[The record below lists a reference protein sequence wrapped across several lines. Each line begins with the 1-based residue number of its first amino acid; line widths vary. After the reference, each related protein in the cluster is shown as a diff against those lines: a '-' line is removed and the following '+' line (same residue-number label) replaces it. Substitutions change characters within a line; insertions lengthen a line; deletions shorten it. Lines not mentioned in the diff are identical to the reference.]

1 MCKNKIMSTI
11 EQQARIELSLN
22 AQKAVDKLKELKKQS
37 EELNQK
43 LNQTEKGTKQYQKL
57 EKQLN
62 AVEKNIKKVQQAA
75 FDVNKV
81 LDNLSGA
88 SINDINKA
96 IKEMNRQMNAM
107 DRNSD
112 KWRFY
117 KQQIE
122 RAKEELRS
130 INAEGK
136 KTESWLS
143 RMNSKFNQWGA
154 GIATFI
160 AGITGVTLTIQKF
173 RQMAVEKESA
183 QANLKALT
191 GLDDQA
197 IAWLTRQAEQLSTS
211 MESSGLRVRQSAQE
225 ILDAYTLVG
234 SAKPELLTDKE
245 ALNAVTI
252 EAMRLA
258 EAARM
263 DLKEAVDAVTLSMN
277 QYGATA
283 DEVSRYTNVMAA
295 GSKYGS
301 AAVQSITVAVKNS
314 GVAAA
319 AANIPIEQ
327 LVGSIETLAEK
338 GIKDEVA
345 GTGLKTFFLKL
356 EGMADDVRPSVVGLQ
371 TSLENLK
378 AKGMDAVEMQKA
390 FGLEAYT
397 VAQAMISGADK
408 VKYYTEAVTGTNV
421 AVEQAIINSDTAEA
435 KRAQTINKI
444 KEVGIEIG
452 QRLTPVLVASAKAS
466 TVAMEGFL
474 ALLEACEKYKTT
486 IIALVSAITY
496 MTVVKNKDIIVTKL
510 SVLWNQKLLGSVK
523 ALWTVLRA
531 NPITAVISAATIL
544 LGIFADFIKKTI
556 ETNKEIKALNNTVQ
570 TITKESN
577 RNIAEEKARLNDLLK
592 IARDEMRSK
601 KERVAALEE
610 INKMSPE
617 YLGNLTL
624 EKINTTE
631 AADAVKKYIDNLL
644 ALEKLKEA
652 TSKRNELRDSLQQE
666 LDSYY
671 QNDGASNAQRFGKI
685 SVDEFANIN
694 KTTYKSS
701 NAQKAVYNDLYRGND
716 MLKAIIKAYQ
726 DVNNIIEK
734 QNNIILKNQVEIAE
748 KNPDKP
754 VIPDGDPTSDKNA
767 DSVDYNNILKERV
780 KAIEDAAN
788 AQKVIEQISY
798 LQGEKSLEEHLKAM
812 NRIEDSAITAKQMLY
827 LDDMDKWNELQ
838 LERLQNTKSYEEK
851 MLAIKQRYQDEV
863 AQFRAKYEEK
873 TNEERMNEE
882 LAVLDKFY
890 QDNMVK
896 EEEYQELKASIIKK
910 FTEETDRH
918 RRRVEEDFKEWDEL
932 NTEEKLERIAKYAE
946 EAWSQISALM
956 NAGSE
961 LMQANMDLE
970 IAKINQRYDTQLER
984 AEGNEAETKKI
995 ESRKEAEIARVK
1007 NEYNKRAMKMQMAQ
1021 LLATSA
1027 MGMLNA
1033 WVSAM
1038 KIEPA
1043 FLIPVYGGIFSGII
1057 AAQTAIQV
1065 AALKKQHEAQ
1075 AAGYYS
1081 GGYTSRTAKD
1091 TDEAGVVHGNE
1102 FVVNARGVRNPAV
1115 RPVLDFIDRA
1125 QRNNYISSIT
1135 PADVAM
1141 ATGIVKNNTTII
1153 NNTADK
1159 ELMTQFVSIATK
1171 LSRQLDK
1178 PIVAQTYITGKGGSE
1193 DAQKMYNK
1201 MITNA
1206 ER

>member
-1 MCKNKIMSTI
+1 MSTI

-197 IAWLTRQAEQLSTS
+197 IAWLTKQAEQLSTS

-283 DEVSRYTNVMAA
+283 EEVSRYTNVMAA

-474 ALLEACEKYKTT
+474 ALLEACEKYKITV
-486 IIALVSAITY
+486 IALVSAITY

-592 IARDEMRSK
+592 IAKDEMRSK

-610 INKMSPE
+610 IKKMSPE
-617 YLGNLTL
+617 YLKNLTL
-624 EKINTTE
+624 EKINSTE
-631 AADAVKKYIDNLL
+631 AAEAINKYVNNLR
-644 ALEKLKEA
+644 ALEKLRQA
-652 TSKRNELRDSLQQE
+652 TTRRSELRDSLQQE
-666 LDSYY
+666 LDKYY
-671 QNDGASNAQRFGKI
+671 QSNEGLAKAQRFGKI
-685 SVDEFANIN
+685 SFEEFTDLSN
-694 KTTYKSS
+694 TSDKSS
-701 NAQKAVYNDLYRGND
+701 RAKRAVYNDLFRENK
-716 MLKAIIKAYQ
+716 LLQATIKAYN
-726 DVNNIIEK
+726 DVNKIIEK
-734 QNNIILKNQVEIAE
+734 QNSIILKNQVVSAQS
-748 KNPDKP
+748 NLNKP
-754 VIPDGDPTSDKNA
+754 VVSASVPALDNKDS
-767 DSVDYNNILKERV
+767 SVDYNDILKERV
-780 KAIEDAAN
+780 KSIEDAAN
-788 AQKVIEQISY
+788 AQKVVEQISY

-1153 NNTADK
+1153 NNTADR